1 MPGESANESIT
12 ETDHEAVELL
22 HHVLLS
28 LAELV
33 DEHERIY
40 PVAPGAN
47 SVLAGD
53 DIATHPMQI
62 GHFASYCL
70 LQAVD
75 TCRSIVRAV
84 RDEDGGIT
92 LPIMSLFT
100 LARAVIECAAT
111 AMWVMAPPDRR
122 TRVLRRLQFEHD
134 ELSHE
139 TELTKSAASSFSKP
153 EEQAALRKD
162 AKSRTKANAYMRA
175 VAHANGIDRTEYE
188 NARPGWE
195 EIVTAAG
202 EEMGIEQRGLP
213 TIWRLCSGLS
223 HPSVTRGINVLQ
235 FTPTGEEGDILSGV
249 LSVKTGNAVG
259 VVSVAHRA
267 TKIALDRWRVSKIQ
281 VNPERPVPKPVVPKF

>member
-1 MPGESANESIT
+1 MSGASANESIT

-22 HHVLLS
+22 HHVLLR

-33 DEHERIY
+33 NEHERVY
-40 PVAPGAN
+40 PVALGAN
-47 SVLAGD
+47 SVLAAD
-53 DIATHPMQI
+53 DMATHPLEI

-75 TCRSIVRAV
+75 TCRSIVRVV
-84 RDEDGGIT
+84 RDEAGGIT

-122 TRVLRRLQFEHD
+122 TRVVRRLQFEHN

-139 TELTKSAASSFSKP
+139 TELTKSAASSFSKS

-162 AKSRTKANAYMRA
+162 AKSRKKANAYMRA
-175 VAHANGIDRTEYE
+175 IAHANGIARTEYE
-188 NARPGWE
+188 NTRPGRE
-195 EIVTAAG
+195 EIVTVAG
-202 EEMGIEQRGLP
+202 EAMSIEHHGLP
-213 TIWRLCSGLS
+213 TVWRLCSGLS

-235 FTPTGEEGDILSGV
+235 FTQTSEKGDILSGV
-249 LSVKTGNAVG
+249 LSVKTGNAVS
-259 VVSVAHRA
+259 VVSLAHRA
-267 TKIALDRWRVSKIQ
+267 TTIAMKHWSLSKVQ
-281 VNPERPVPKPVVPKF
+281 VNPERPVPKPVVPKL